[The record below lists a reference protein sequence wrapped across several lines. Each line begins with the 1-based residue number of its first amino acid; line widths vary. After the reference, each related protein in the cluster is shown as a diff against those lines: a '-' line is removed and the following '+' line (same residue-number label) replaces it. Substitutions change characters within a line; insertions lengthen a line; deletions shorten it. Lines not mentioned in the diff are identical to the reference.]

1 MEKEWTMIIRPQE
14 KLWKINLK
22 EVWAYRDLITLFV
35 KRNIV
40 VQYKQTIL
48 GPLWYLIQPVLT
60 VIMNMVVFGGIAHMS
75 TDGIPQALFYMAGKP
90 YDLYYRG
97 LQICHPWSGLFLLGR
112 PRL

>member
-40 VQYKQTIL
+40 SQNFCKGTKKKTCVQIFWQKI
-48 GPLWYLIQPVLT
+48 
-60 VIMNMVVFGGIAHMS
+60 
-75 TDGIPQALFYMAGKP
+75 
-90 YDLYYRG
+90 R
-97 LQICHPWSGLFLLGR
+97 LLCKK
-112 PRL
+112 